1 MLKVLQHWNGISLP
15 TIVILI
21 CCKPMFHKILFSQFG
36 LANECPTKVYVYS
49 LLFDKKGK
57 LMTDGGLKWSDFAS
71 TMDQLH
77 GVKNTTPVHKGEPV
91 NSCLFGR
98 GRGGRPCVRTPAGS
112 QMCAIC
118 VHRGGGGQKRP
129 KNCVYTFIMPPWEY
143 SSA

>member
-1 MLKVLQHWNGISLP
+1 MEYLSYYIDINLLQAH
-15 TIVILI
+15 V
-21 CCKPMFHKILFSQFG
+21 SQ
-36 LANECPTKVYVYS
+36 CPTQVYVYS

-98 GRGGRPCVRTPAGS
+98 GRRGRPCVRTPAGS

-118 VHRGGGGQKRP
+118 VHRGEGGSKKAKKLRVHFYYAPLGI
-129 KNCVYTFIMPPWEY
+129 F
-143 SSA
+143 